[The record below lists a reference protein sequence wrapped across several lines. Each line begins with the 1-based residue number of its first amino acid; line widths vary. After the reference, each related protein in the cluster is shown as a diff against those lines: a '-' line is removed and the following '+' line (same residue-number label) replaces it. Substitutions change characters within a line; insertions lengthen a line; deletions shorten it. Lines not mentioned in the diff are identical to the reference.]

1 MRECVLC
8 PGGGG
13 GGGGGGLGN
22 AVRAP
27 PSCPL
32 LCRSWDS
39 FSEATDPHK
48 AALFWPGDVEMD
60 ASDRDLTV
68 KDGCCWFS

>member
-13 GGGGGGLGN
+13 GGGLGN
-22 AVRAP
+22 AVAAP
-27 PSCPL
+27 PSSPL

-39 FSEATDPHK
+39 FQK
-48 AALFWPGDVEMD
+48 RLI
-60 ASDRDLTV
+60 LTRQLCS
-68 KDGCCWFS
+68 GQGMSIWMHQIEI